1 MESRNSRLAA
11 FAFAAVCM
19 GAAYQATAAD
29 YVMKIATGTPADP
42 MAMPASAA
50 LAIFEDKAELYTG
63 GRVDVQIFPDGQLG
77 DQLSGLQQVKSGE
90 IQGSELAMGVM
101 ANLFPKITFTDLP
114 YVMPDMKVAQEL
126 YKRNNPFMKKVLKE
140 LQDKTGVG
148 ILFFSP
154 QAYRHLTNNKK
165 PVTSLA
171 DLKGLKVR
179 TMQVKPHILM
189 FNAAGAQATPIP
201 WLEVYTSLQ
210 TGVVDGQEN
219 PLATIR
225 AMNFQE
231 VQKYI
236 TLTQHVHL
244 VGAVTFNV
252 EWFKSLPE
260 DIQYALMK
268 AGDEARVGSEALA
281 PIYDIV
287 NAKWLK
293 EKGVRIDQP
302 TPEQIAEFK
311 AIMQPPA
318 FDWFKK
324 NVDGGEELLVDLN
337 KEIDRIQA
345 SYKEL
350 VY

>member
-1 MESRNSRLAA
+1 MKSRIMS
-11 FAFAAVCM
+11 FAALAV
-19 GAAYQATAAD
+19 AATCVSPVSQSVAAD

-126 YKRNNPFMKKVLKE
+126 YRRDNPFMKKILKE

-154 QAYRHLTNNKK
+154 QAYRHLTNSKR
-165 PVTSLA
+165 PVKALE
-171 DLKGLKVR
+171 DMKGLKVR

-189 FNAAGAQATPIP
+189 FNAAGAQATPVP

-225 AMNFQE
+225 ASNFHE

-260 DIQYALMK
+260 DVQYALMK

-281 PIYDIV
+281 PLYDIV
-287 NAKWLK
+287 NAKWLR
-293 EKGVRIDQP
+293 EKGIEIDQP
-302 TPEQIAEFK
+302 TSDEIAKFK
-311 AIMQPPA
+311 AVMQPPA

-324 NVDGGEELLVDLN
+324 NVDGGAALLDDLQ
-337 KEIDRIQA
+337 KEIERIQA
-345 SYKEL
+345 GYKEL